1 MVDLSTRTRPDHN
14 LKNDPVDIKSLV
26 RPLSLFFFF
35 SLMNETKSIHFTI
48 KTIEKLK
55 KLKPGS
61 DLNGMMI
68 KFATELFL
76 KNENTEVYITKNVGE
91 FWVLPRDLEL
101 GPWKEFHK
109 KISKK
114 ELVSLLWGLVIKI
127 PETEI
132 LKALD
137 VSQGT
142 HRFRVASALKKL
154 GSNTFLLK

>member
-1 MVDLSTRTRPDHN
+1 MDLK
-14 LKNDPVDIKSLV
+14 LKNDPFDVKAFV

-55 KLKPGS
+55 KLKPG
-61 DLNGMMI
+61 LNTQKMMI
-68 KFATELFL
+68 QIATDFFYE
-76 KNENTEVYITKNVGE
+76 NENSEIYITKNVSE
-91 FWVLPRDLEL
+91 FWILPKDLEL

-114 ELVSLLWGLVIKI
+114 ELVSLLWGTVIKLA
-127 PETEI
+127 ESDI
-132 LKALD
+132 LDALNI
-137 VSQGT
+137 SQGT
-142 HRFRVASALKKL
+142 HRYRTASALKQL

>member
-1 MVDLSTRTRPDHN
+1 MEAGERVDFSS
-14 LKNDPVDIKSLV
+14 KADPLDVKSFV

-61 DLNGMMI
+61 DLNKMMI
-68 KFATELFL
+68 RISTDLFL
-76 KNENTEVYITKNVGE
+76 KNKHTEVYITKNVGE
-91 FWVLPRDLEL
+91 FWILPKDLEL

-114 ELVSLLWGLVIKI
+114 ELVSLLWGLVIKA
-127 PETEI
+127 PENDV
-132 LKALD
+132 LDALD
-137 VSQGT
+137 ITQGT
-142 HRFRVASALKKL
+142 HRYRVSSALKKL

>member
-1 MVDLSTRTRPDHN
+1 MDTADLK
-14 LKNDPVDIKSLV
+14 LKNDPFDVKSAV

-55 KLKPGS
+55 KLKPGTN
-61 DLNGMMI
+61 LTVMMI
-68 KFATELFL
+68 KIATDFFS

-91 FWVLPRDLEL
+91 FWILPKDLEL

-109 KISKK
+109 KISKN
-114 ELVSLLWGLVIKI
+114 ELVSLLWGLVIKM
-127 PETEI
+127 PESDI
-132 LKALD
+132 LTALNI
-137 VSQGT
+137 SQGT
-142 HRFRVASALKKL
+142 HRFRVSSALKKL